1 MILTAAQLQA
11 IKADIAAN
19 SDLNAFPN
27 TDDGNFAIAALYNA
41 LTAIAFFV
49 YRTNIP
55 VQDIFDQITWAN
67 LTPADAPPAAA
78 DTTLSDHLAW
88 QSRALACQAK
98 QFNVQLL
105 LQGQSLVNGAKP
117 NVRAGL
123 QDALT
128 NVPSGAAGALV
139 SGGWVGVRDNA
150 LARKAT
156 RIEKLFATTAV
167 NHDGSTAA
175 AAATMVIE
183 GAISGADIRNARN
196 S

>member
-1 MILTAAQLQA
+1 MNLTTAQLQT
-11 IKADIAAN
+11 IKTDIAAN

-41 LTAIAFFV
+41 LAAVAFFV

-67 LTPADAPPAAA
+67 LTPSDAPAATFDA
-78 DTTLSDHLAW
+78 AGMAW
-88 QSRALACQAK
+88 QNRALACQAK

-105 LQGQSLVNGAKP
+105 LQGQSTVNAAKA

-128 NVPSGAAGALV
+128 NVPSGASGALV

-156 RIEKLFATTAV
+156 RLEKLFATTGV

-175 AAATMVIE
+175 AAATMVVE
-183 GAISGADIRNARN
+183 GAIAGSDVSNARN